1 MSDAI
6 GCGNATRGVH
16 GGGLTPSKVNT
27 IQFITIATLGNAQD
41 FGDLTR
47 TMQHGNAG
55 SSPIR
60 AVWMGGASPNDDTM
74 DFVTI
79 QTTGNASDFGN
90 LTLAR
95 WSGNS
100 ACSNGHGG
108 L

>member
-6 GCGNATRGVH
+6 GCGNATKVH

-55 SSPIR
+55 SSPIN
-60 AVWMGGASPNDDTM
+60 VWMGGASPNDDTM

-79 QTTGNASDFGN
+79 QTTGNASI
-90 LTLAR
+90 LAI
-95 WSGNS
+95 
-100 ACSNGHGG
+100 
-108 L
+108 